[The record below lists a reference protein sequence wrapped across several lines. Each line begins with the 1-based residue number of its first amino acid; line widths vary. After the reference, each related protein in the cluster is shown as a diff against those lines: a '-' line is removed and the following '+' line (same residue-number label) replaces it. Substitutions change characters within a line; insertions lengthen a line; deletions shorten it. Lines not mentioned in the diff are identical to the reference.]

1 MGPIIDGLKLVVMGM
16 GYVFLFLVI
25 MIFCMKLMGRL
36 LAPIAGILDP
46 APAAPKKKAASA
58 DDGMRRA
65 AAAIAVFHAHKN
77 GK

>member
-16 GYVFLFLVI
+16 GYVFTFLVV
-25 MIFCMKLMGRL
+25 MIISMKLMGRL

-46 APAAPKKKAASA
+46 APAAPKKKASSA
-58 DDGMRRA
+58 DDNMRRA
-65 AAAIAVFHAHKN
+65 AAAIAVLNAHKN